1 MVNYPL
7 IMCTDLFSSIDGARR
22 LIIWFPPFLTL
33 VIAMASF
40 GWRRDLRAT
49 VGHLVRKVWSNPN
62 NLRYNGFYLYI
73 VIMFIFI
80 LVNNL
85 LGLTPFTY
93 TLTRNLLTVRRLGVL
108 IWLGL
113 LISGFL
119 KFPKI
124 VLAHLAPRGAP
135 LALQPLLVIIELVRI
150 LIRPLTLTVRLVA
163 NISAGHIVLGLIAN
177 TLRALVTRS
186 YLPILLGI
194 IILYNLFEFFV
205 GAIQAYIFTLLLT
218 LYSSEHPYRYSLY
231 KAPNC

>member
-1 MVNYPL
+1 
-7 IMCTDLFSSIDGARR
+7 
-22 LIIWFPPFLTL
+22 
-33 VIAMASF
+33 
-40 GWRRDLRAT
+40 
-49 VGHLVRKVWSNPN
+49 
-62 NLRYNGFYLYI
+62 
-73 VIMFIFI
+73 MFIFI